1 MSVDNGLGQPTITG
15 VDNAASAPKVVAAA
29 AKPQTDDPLAFD
41 PQPIGPQNPI
51 ERFLSGGL
59 FFMLIGCGFLWVSY
73 LTMFRAHSSFSF
85 ILIVVGVAILLY
97 GTGTQGLGQL
107 SQASEAANYKIKLAG
122 GAGVLAFCTAF
133 GIVWKSEPIKLA
145 FQIERKYLKI
155 SIEPDANSGSIF
167 DKYIPDVTING
178 EHIASVRRGKT
189 VDAYMGYFTNSTN
202 TSHKLL
208 AIFYHSDP
216 EGRKQSE
223 NLIGKADCPIDLTG
237 QFWESIDGGVDFPIY
252 RNAMHCTVALQSSD
266 GPLSHNENLDKNS
279 NFETKPNASGVIV
292 LPVPATPLAKDGIY

>member
-1 MSVDNGLGQPTITG
+1 MGE
-15 VDNAASAPKVVAAA
+15 APIPGADKAFPEPQVEIAPG
-29 AKPQTDDPLAFD
+29 KPKPDDTLAFD
-41 PQPIGPQNPI
+41 IKTFAPQNPI
-51 ERFLSGGL
+51 ERFLSSGL

-97 GTGTQGLGQL
+97 GTGTQGMGQI
-107 SQASEAANYKIKLAG
+107 SQEKEAANYKIKLAG

-133 GIVWKSEPIKLA
+133 GIVWKSDPIKLA

-155 SIEPDANSGSIF
+155 SIEPDANSGPIF

-178 EHIASVRRGKT
+178 EHIASVRRGQT

-208 AIFYHSDP
+208 SIFYHSDP
-216 EGRKQSE
+216 EGRKARLLLE
-223 NLIGKADCPIDLTG
+223 
-237 QFWESIDGGVDFPIY
+237 
-252 RNAMHCTVALQSSD
+252 
-266 GPLSHNENLDKNS
+266 
-279 NFETKPNASGVIV
+279 
-292 LPVPATPLAKDGIY
+292 